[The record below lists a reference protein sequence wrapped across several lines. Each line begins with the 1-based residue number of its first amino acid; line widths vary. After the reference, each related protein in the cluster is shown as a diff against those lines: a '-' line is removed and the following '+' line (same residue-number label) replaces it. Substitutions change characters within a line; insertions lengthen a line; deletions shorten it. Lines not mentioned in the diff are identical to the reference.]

1 MEVVA
6 AGMEEMGRNGG
17 RARRPGRPQPRWPG
31 QRPPAWRAAPAVQ
44 REGEQAGEKCGGAA
58 GMEAGEE
65 RRRERGEDDRW
76 GPPSM
81 SAKITNKT
89 SQGVICPV

>member
-65 RRRERGEDDRW
+65 RWRERGEDDRW
-76 GPPSM
+76 GPPAT
-81 SAKITNKT
+81 SAKTTNKT
-89 SQGVICPV
+89 SQGVIYPV

>member
-17 RARRPGRPQPRWPG
+17 RARR
-31 QRPPAWRAAPAVQ
+31 PAVQ

-65 RRRERGEDDRW
+65 RWRERGEDDRW
-76 GPPSM
+76 GPLVTSV
-81 SAKITNKT
+81 KTTNKT
-89 SQGVICPV
+89 SRGVICPV

>member
-6 AGMEEMGRNGG
+6 ARMEEMGRNGG

-44 REGEQAGEKCGGAA
+44 REGEQAGEKKE
-58 GMEAGEE
+58 MEADA
-65 RRRERGEDDRW
+65 RARARGTN
-76 GPPSM
+76 GLIS
-81 SAKITNKT
+81 KIETK
-89 SQGVICPV
+89 SFAVSKIHKMFIGAR

>member
-6 AGMEEMGRNGG
+6 AGMEEMGRNDG
-17 RARRPGRPQPRWPG
+17 RARRPCWPQPRWPG

-65 RRRERGEDDRW
+65 RRREREERMTGGAHLPCQRKSPTKPAR
-76 GPPSM
+76 G
-81 SAKITNKT
+81 
-89 SQGVICPV
+89 